1 MFDSSLRHQIK
12 GPDSQES
19 GLFYWRWAG
28 EEMQSNRFA
37 PRGLSRADA
46 DFDDRHQS
54 LERASNSNTS
64 QLTLSAFSTTPCS
77 SQLTPHL
84 PRHTAQKFA
93 CEFLRDM
100 ETSELAHCA
109 KIQRKSSHQQMILPT
124 PLQGGIKAV
133 QPKQPM
139 DRRSGRDR
147 RQTVGQPPQ
156 NHERRVTVEPRQPE
170 VIEIEVTP
178 EELDAMG
185 FATRQGTSPSS

>member
-28 EEMQSNRFA
+28 EEMQSNSFSS
-37 PRGLSRADA
+37 RGLSRADA

-93 CEFLRDM
+93 CRISAEHGKFRANVLRKD
-100 ETSELAHCA
+100 TA
-109 KIQRKSSHQQMILPT
+109 Q
-124 PLQGGIKAV
+124 
-133 QPKQPM
+133 
-139 DRRSGRDR
+139 
-147 RQTVGQPPQ
+147 
-156 NHERRVTVEPRQPE
+156 VEPPVDDLAITTIGRHK
-170 VIEIEVTP
+170 
-178 EELDAMG
+178 G
-185 FATRQGTSPSS
+185 RATQATNGSPQRTRSQANGAPIRAES